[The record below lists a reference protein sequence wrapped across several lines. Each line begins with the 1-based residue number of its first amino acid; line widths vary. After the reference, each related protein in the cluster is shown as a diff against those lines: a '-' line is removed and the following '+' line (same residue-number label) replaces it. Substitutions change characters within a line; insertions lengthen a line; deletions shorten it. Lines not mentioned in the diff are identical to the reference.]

1 MHFEQLECYE
11 KWCIDIVFKAKILN
25 RTPLSKKTTEEELRD
40 KIKIKGNVY
49 L

>member
-1 MHFEQLECYE
+1 MLKY
-11 KWCIDIVFKAKILN
+11 VGYTLILN

-49 L
+49 LWK